1 MHRRKTWA
9 RAATAV
15 TATIVTF
22 AASLAVVGGSAG
34 AQSSSSSSQTTG
46 LTSSS
51 VTVGQVD
58 TLSGPVP
65 GLFLGAKDGTQGYF
79 NMINSEGGVNGRR
92 LHLIADDDMFQSSN
106 YTTATNALVQST
118 FALVGGFSLFDGS
131 GVPAINAA
139 KIPDITPSLESSREL
154 DQYNYSPVP
163 IVEGGSRLGPFKY
176 YKKAYGDAYLHVG
189 TITSNVASAE
199 SQTNGVLAAM
209 KSLGYHV
216 SYEDVVSPF
225 DVDFTPDILRMRSE
239 GVQMVYIVGLAVNQ
253 SADLAKQMLQQNF
266 RPKLF
271 GNSGGNYD
279 SGYIPS
285 AGSAANGSVLD
296 LTSALYLGQDAKAV
310 PEVATFDK
318 WVKAANPG
326 ANIDVYALYGW
337 LSAMLFVQALKA
349 AGKNPTRDSLFTQL
363 NKISQFTGNGLIST
377 TDPVNKTPP
386 TCWIQVKVV
395 NNNFQRVSPSPKSGF
410 ICDPGGQYY
419 PPGYHFTR
427 QPPP

>member
-1 MHRRKTWA
+1 MA
-9 RAATAV
+9 LLAV
-15 TATIVTF
+15 IVTF
-22 AASLAVVGGSAG
+22 AASQTVVAGSAG
-34 AQSSSSSSQTTG
+34 AQSSSSSSSQTTG
-46 LTSSS
+46 VTSSS
-51 VTVGQVD
+51 ITVGQVD

-65 GLFLGAKDGTQGYF
+65 GLFLGAKDGTTAYF
-79 NMINSEGGVNGRR
+79 NMINSEGGVDGRR
-92 LHLIADDDMFQSSN
+92 LHLIADDDMFLSSN
-106 YTTATNALVQST
+106 YTTATNSLVDST

-131 GVPAINAA
+131 GVAAINAA
-139 KIPDITPSLESSREL
+139 KIPDITPSLEASREL

-199 SQTNGVLAAM
+199 SQTNGVLSAM

-216 SYEDVVSPF
+216 SYEDVVSPV

-253 SADLAKQMLQQNF
+253 SADLAKQMKQQNF
-266 RPKLF
+266 VPKLF

-285 AGSAANGSVLD
+285 AGSSANGSVLD
-296 LTSALYLGQDAKAV
+296 LTSALYLGQDAKVV

-318 WVKAANPG
+318 WVKAANPS
-326 ANIDVYALYGW
+326 ANNDVYALYGW

-349 AGKNPTRDSLFTQL
+349 AGKNPTRDALFQQL
-363 NKISQFTGNGLIST
+363 NKITSFNGDGLIST
-377 TDPVNKTPP
+377 TNPVNKTPP
-386 TCWIQVKVV
+386 TCWILVKVI
-395 NNNFQRVSPSPKSGF
+395 NGNFQRVSPSPKSGF
-410 ICDPGGQYY
+410 ICNPGGQYY

-427 QPPP
+427 KPPP

>member
-1 MHRRKTWA
+1 MTWA

-15 TATIVTF
+15 LATLVTF
-22 AASLAVVGGSAG
+22 ATSVTIAEGSAG
-34 AQSSSSSSQTTG
+34 AQSSGQTTG
-46 LTSSS
+46 VTSSS

-139 KIPDITPSLESSREL
+139 KIPDITPSLESTREL

-176 YKKAYGDAYLHVG
+176 YKKAYGSAYLHVG

-199 SQTNGVLAAM
+199 AQTNGVLAAM
-209 KSLGYHV
+209 KSLGYHI

-225 DVDFTPDILRMRSE
+225 DVDFTPDILRMRQE

-253 SADLAKQMLQQNF
+253 SADLAKQMKQQSF
-266 RPKLF
+266 VPKLF

-296 LTSALYLGQDAKAV
+296 LTSALYLGQDSKAV

-326 ANIDVYALYGW
+326 ANLDVYALYGW
-337 LSAMLFVQALKA
+337 LSAELFVQALKA
-349 AGKNPTRDSLFTQL
+349 AGKNPTRDSLFAQL
-363 NKISQFTGNGLIST
+363 YKISQFTGNGLIST
-377 TDPVNKTPP
+377 TDPVTKKPP

-395 NNNFQRVSPSPKSGF
+395 NNNFQRVSPSPTSGF